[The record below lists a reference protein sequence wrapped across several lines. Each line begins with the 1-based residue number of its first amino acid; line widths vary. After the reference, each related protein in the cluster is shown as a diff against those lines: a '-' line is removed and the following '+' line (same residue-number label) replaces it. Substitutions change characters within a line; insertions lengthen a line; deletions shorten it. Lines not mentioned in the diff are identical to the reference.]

1 MSDTLTQDL
10 WPDINDREKG
20 KGMLEEYM
28 TGKNIKYKPEL
39 KFIYSEK
46 ATKFCEISTA
56 DLSCVVTVH
65 C

>member
-20 KGMLEEYM
+20 KGVLEEYM

-39 KFIYSEK
+39 KFICILRRPQSFAK
-46 ATKFCEISTA
+46 SPP
-56 DLSCVVTVH
+56 
-65 C
+65 